1 MYFLQIRV
9 RINCVFIP
17 LHADNLER
25 QGYYR
30 QMQGVV
36 EEMYE
41 QNNQTKVTIVVH
53 SMGGPV
59 SLYFLNNIVT
69 QVWKDQY
76 LHAYVPLS
84 GAWDG
89 GAYTVEALVSGVDE
103 DSILFTARLWREL
116 RELTRT
122 FQGSYWLVPSSDS
135 LGAQH
140 VIAEVGSDRYTTT
153 QYDTLFQRAGITEG
167 FTKYTNV
174 KAINSGWIAPNV
186 STHCFYG
193 LFPNTN
199 NTPEAF
205 IYAAD
210 GFPNNKPTTV
220 RMGFGDTVV
229 NAQISEICLQW
240 MNQSAGFT
248 SRTFETAHR
257 QMVSDVNILAA
268 IGDIV
273 GAPRD
278 PSSPSGG
285 ICPASVSTVIAAT
298 TLLALL
304 VI

>member
-1 MYFLQIRV
+1 
-9 RINCVFIP
+9 
-17 LHADNLER
+17 
-25 QGYYR
+25 
-30 QMQGVV
+30 MQGVI

-41 QNNQTKVTIVVH
+41 QNNQTKVTMVVH

-59 SLYFLNNIVT
+59 SLYFLNNIVH
-69 QVWKDQY
+69 QEWKDQY
-76 LHAYVPLS
+76 IHAYIPLS

-89 GAYTVEALVSGVDE
+89 GALMMEALLSGINE
-103 DSILFTARLWREL
+103 FGFLNSPRLWREL
-116 RELTRT
+116 TNLIRT

-140 VIAEVGSDRYTTT
+140 VIAEVGSDRYTTI
-153 QYDTLFQRAGITEG
+153 QYDALFQRAGITEG

-210 GFPNNKPTTV
+210 GFPNSKPTSV
-220 RMGFGDTVV
+220 LGFGDTVV

-248 SRTFETAHR
+248 SRTFEVRHVE
-257 QMVSDVNILAA
+257 MVSDANVLAA

-273 GAPRD
+273 GAPQD
-278 PSSPSGG
+278 PTSSSSGG
-285 ICPASVSTVIAAT
+285 ICPASVATVIAAT

>member
-1 MYFLQIRV
+1 
-9 RINCVFIP
+9 
-17 LHADNLER
+17 
-25 QGYYR
+25 
-30 QMQGVV
+30 MQGVV

-69 QVWKDQY
+69 QAWKDQY
-76 LHAYVPLS
+76 VHAYVPLS

-89 GAYTVEALVSGVDE
+89 GALMVEALLSGVDE

-140 VIAEVGSDRYTTT
+140 VIAEVGSDRYTTA
-153 QYDTLFQRAGITEG
+153 QYDALFQRAGISEG

-186 STHCFYG
+186 PTHCFYG
-193 LFPNTN
+193 LFPNTS

-240 MNQSAGFT
+240 MNQPTGFT
-248 SRTFETAHR
+248 SRTFETRHIE
-257 QMVSDVNILAA
+257 MISDANVLAA

-273 GAPRD
+273 GAPQD
-278 PSSPSGG
+278 PTSSPSGG

-298 TLLALL
+298 TLLALM

>member
-1 MYFLQIRV
+1 
-9 RINCVFIP
+9 
-17 LHADNLER
+17 
-25 QGYYR
+25 
-30 QMQGVV
+30 MQGVI

-69 QVWKDQY
+69 QAWKDQY
-76 LHAYVPLS
+76 IHAYVPLS

-89 GAYTVEALVSGVDE
+89 GALMMEALLSGVNE
-103 DSILFTARLWREL
+103 FGFLNTPRLWREL
-116 RELTRT
+116 TNMTRT

-135 LGAQH
+135 LGTQH

-153 QYDTLFQRAGITEG
+153 QYDALFQRAGITEG
-167 FTKYTNV
+167 FTKYTNA

-248 SRTFETAHR
+248 SRTFEAIHIE
-257 QMVSDVNILAA
+257 MVSNASVLAA

-278 PSSPSGG
+278 PRLMPAPSGDPTSPSGG
-285 ICPASVSTVIAAT
+285 ICPASVATVIAAT

-304 VI
+304 VILLTHMVIRRMHLS